1 LEHPF
6 GQGGWIK
13 TGAVGYTEGVVA
25 RFHREGTIV
34 PRFGAHLSIAGGLH
48 HAVESALELGCETVQ
63 LFTKNASQWAG
74 KPLVEE
80 EVQRFRTALQASTLT
95 HATAHDSYLIN
106 LASPDEALWNRSL
119 AAFIDEVRRADR
131 LGLDY
136 LVTHPGA
143 HMGEGDD
150 AGLER
155 VARAID
161 ETHAQCPDAS
171 VMILLETT
179 AGMGT
184 TLGHRFEHLAA
195 IRRMIA
201 EPERVGVCVDT
212 CHVLAAGYPLS
223 PVRAYNATW
232 REFDRTIG
240 VEHIRVFHLNDS
252 KKPRGSRVDR
262 HEHIGEGEV
271 GLEAFR
277 LLVND
282 GRFRH
287 LPMILET
294 PKEDRDGE
302 VMDRVNLAR
311 LRGLIGQKKKAS

>member
-1 LEHPF
+1 MPQF
-6 GQGGWIK
+6 G
-13 TGAVGYTEGVVA
+13 V
-25 RFHREGTIV
+25 HM
-34 PRFGAHLSIAGGLH
+34 SIAGGLH
-48 HAVESALELGCETVQ
+48 RAIELALEHGCETVQ
-63 LFTKNASQWAG
+63 LFTKNASQWAA
-74 KPLVEE
+74 KPLTEDDIA
-80 EVQRFRTALQASTLT
+80 RFRTALQASGLT

-106 LASPDEALWNRSL
+106 LASPDEALWRRSVD
-119 AAFIDEVRRADR
+119 AFIDEVRRADR

-155 VARAID
+155 VARALD
-161 ETHAQCPDAS
+161 ETHAQCPEAQ

-195 IRRMIA
+195 IRRLIA
-201 EPERVGVCVDT
+201 APERVGICVDT
-212 CHVLAAGYPLS
+212 CHVLAAGYALS

-232 REFDRTIG
+232 REFDRIVG
-240 VEHIRVFHLNDS
+240 IEHVCVFHVNDS

-282 GRFRH
+282 TRFRRH
-287 LPMILET
+287 PMILET
-294 PKEDRDGE
+294 PKQQRDGE
-302 VMDRVNLAR
+302 VMDHVNLAR
-311 LRGLIGQKKKAS
+311 LRGLVGQKKKAS